1 MLGRVGSRLG
11 PYEIVA
17 PLGAGGM
24 GHVYRARDD
33 RLGRDIA
40 IKVLPDDVVPD
51 ADTLK
56 RFEREARAVAALNHP
71 NILAIHDVG
80 NADGVVYIV
89 TELLEGTTLRER
101 LQGGALAPRRALD
114 YAIQMAHGL
123 GAAHERGVVHRDLK
137 PENLFITRDGRLK
150 ILDFGVAQIEGRTTG
165 QRTQATVAVTQPGM
179 VVGTP
184 GYMSPEQI
192 TGEGATTRSDL
203 FAFGLVVYEMLSGTQ
218 PFKRSTAPES
228 LSALLRDDPVPLTH
242 NVPGVPTALARII
255 ERCLEKR
262 PADRPGSAADLG
274 LYLEALGSDASTQ
287 PLPVVSAAPPGRIAR
302 RILTVS
308 CALLLLVAGAT
319 WAYVQV
325 MANGAVSA
333 ALETAL
339 ARAEGV
345 VQRVHTERLTR
356 LSLTARLVASI
367 PQLKALFETDAATI
381 RDFLLFHQQRNPGSP
396 LLIALSQGRVLA
408 RTDTV
413 AAHADA
419 PWMSALQAADGEA
432 AVIDIDGRLYHA
444 AAAAAE
450 AGTSIFGYVVAAIP
464 VDATFAQAI
473 SASTQ
478 DDAVL
483 LSTTTVLAGTLRAGS
498 PWKSLK
504 EWRAAGG
511 RTDRSLDVRIGAQQ
525 FVAREV
531 KLADNPALSTITIKS
546 RDDAIGPYRR
556 IQRGVL
562 VIGLLGIAAAIA
574 GSLWIGAAG
583 QR

>member
-1 MLGRVGSRLG
+1 
-11 PYEIVA
+11 
-17 PLGAGGM
+17 M

-33 RLGRDIA
+33 RLDRDIA
-40 IKVLPDDVVPD
+40 IKVLPDGVVPD

-80 NADGVVYIV
+80 NAGGIVYIV

-165 QRTQATVAVTQPGM
+165 QRTQTAFAVTQPGM
-179 VVGTP
+179 VIGTP
-184 GYMSPEQI
+184 GYMAPEQI
-192 TGEGATTRSDL
+192 TGDGATPRSDL
-203 FAFGLVVYEMLSGTQ
+203 FAFGLVVYQMLSGTQ
-218 PFKRSTAPES
+218 PFRRSTAQES
-228 LSALLRDDPVPLTH
+228 ISAVLRDDPVPLTH
-242 NVPGVPTALARII
+242 NAPGVPSALARII

-262 PADRPGSAADLG
+262 PADRPGSASDLA
-274 LYLEALGSDASTQ
+274 LYLEAFGSDAATQ
-287 PLPVVSAAPPGRIAR
+287 PSPVAHAAQPQHRLAR
-302 RILTVS
+302 RILTAS
-308 CALLLLVAGAT
+308 CAVLLLVAGAT

-325 MANGAVSA
+325 MADRAVTA

-345 VQRVHTERLTR
+345 VQRVHAERLTR

-367 PQLKALFETDAATI
+367 PELKALFDTDAATI

-396 LLIALSQGRVLA
+396 LLLALSREGRVLA
-408 RTDTV
+408 RTDSV
-413 AAHADA
+413 AAAAETDARWISVLQKADG
-419 PWMSALQAADGEA
+419 QAA
-432 AVIDIDGRLYHA
+432 VVDIDGRPHHA
-444 AAAAAE
+444 AAAAAD
-450 AGTSIFGYVVAAIP
+450 AGGNIFGYVVAAIP
-464 VDATFAQAI
+464 VDAAFAQAI

-483 LSTTTVLAGTLRAGS
+483 LSNTTVLASTLRAGP
-498 PWKSLK
+498 PWRSLS
-504 EWRAAGG
+504 EWRNAGG
-511 RTDRSLDVRIGAQQ
+511 RTDRSLGVRIGAQQ
-525 FVAREV
+525 FAAREV

-556 IQRGVL
+556 IQRGLL
-562 VIGLLGIAAAIA
+562 VIGLLGIAAAVA